1 MPVVTVTA
9 GGFTIDADLLAA
21 AFSLDQEA
29 VRAKMRAGEITSLC
43 EAGVDE
49 DAGRFRLSFRHQTR
63 ILRLILDADGA
74 VLSKSMEIEGRA
86 KRPYMLGSPDWVPP
100 VRAG

>member
-1 MPVVTVTA
+1 MSPVTITA
-9 GGFTIDADLLAA
+9 GDFTVDADLLAA
-21 AFSLDQEA
+21 AFGLDQAA
-29 VRAKMRAGEITSLC
+29 VKAKMQAGEITSLC
-43 EAGVDE
+43 EAGMDT

-63 ILRLILDADGA
+63 VLKLILDTDGA
-74 VLSKSMEIEGRA
+74 VLSKSMEITGRP